1 MSSARFVRLT
11 PEEDARLRGV
21 EQDPLLKPKARLRAQ
36 VLRLSGRGETVGGIA
51 SYTGRSEA
59 SVLRDLDRWEERR
72 FEGLAEGTAPGN
84 PPRINE
90 EVRAF
95 LGERLCEQR
104 TWNAT
109 QLAEAVEERFGI
121 GVSSGGGPPAPASD
135 GLPLEAHPLRPIRR
149 AGPRGGAASPGGTR
163 RAKKGAEGG
172 EHILKYLDESGFSL
186 CLPPT
191 TYTWT
196 PVG

>member
-1 MSSARFVRLT
+1 MPSARFVRLT
-11 PEEDARLRGV
+11 PEEDARLREV
-21 EQDPLLKPKARLRAQ
+21 EQDPLLKPKVRLRAQ

-72 FEGLAEGTAPGN
+72 FEGLADGTAPGN

-121 GVSSGGGPPAPASD
+121 GVSPEAVRQHLLAMGYRWKRTRYVPSGEPDP
-135 GLPLEAHPLRPIRR
+135 EEERR
-149 AGPRGGAASPGGTR
+149 AREELEELKRGPKEAS
-163 RAKKGAEGG
+163 
-172 EHILKYLDESGFSL
+172 IS
-186 CLPPT
+186 
-191 TYTWT
+191 
-196 PVG
+196 